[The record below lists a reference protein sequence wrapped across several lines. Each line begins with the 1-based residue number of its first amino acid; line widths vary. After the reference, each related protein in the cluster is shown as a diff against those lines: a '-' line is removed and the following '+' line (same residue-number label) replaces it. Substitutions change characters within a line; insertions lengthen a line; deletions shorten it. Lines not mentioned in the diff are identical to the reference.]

1 MQQTNK
7 QLAQIIISFRYV
19 VALTGAGISVES
31 GIPAFR
37 GSQGLWSKYD
47 PMEFAHIDAFISN
60 PHKVW
65 NVMKEFGAIFDRAKP
80 NPAHKA
86 LVELE
91 RLGYLNCIIT
101 QNVDNLHQDA
111 GSKAVIEYHGS
122 ARRLICLSCGKKY
135 RGSEISLNVLPPTC
149 ICSGILKP
157 DVVFFG
163 ESIPKDA
170 RMEAERQARICDFM
184 LVIGTSAIVA
194 PASYLPIMAKENGAT
209 IIEINPEGTSLTR
222 TIADYSIQ
230 ESATVVLP
238 NIIKVI
244 QCLKR
249 NPLNCKSLFRPNLTS

>member
-1 MQQTNK
+1 M
-7 QLAQIIISFRYV
+7 IISFRYV

-47 PMEFAHIDAFISN
+47 PMEFGHIDTFISS

-65 NVMKEFGAIFDRAKP
+65 NVMKEFGTIFDRAKP
-80 NPAHKA
+80 NPAHNA
-86 LVELE
+86 LAELE
-91 RLGYLNCIIT
+91 KLGYLKCIVT

-111 GSKAVIEYHGS
+111 GSKVVIEYHGN

-135 RGSEISLNVLPPTC
+135 RRSEISLNVLPPTC

-163 ESIPKDA
+163 EPIPKDA
-170 RMEAERQARICDFM
+170 RMEAERQARICDLM
-184 LVIGTSAIVA
+184 LVIGTSALVV

-209 IIEINPEGTSLTR
+209 LIEINPEETSLTR
-222 TIADYSIQ
+222 TIADYSIRK
-230 ESATVVLP
+230 SATVVLP
-238 NIIKVI
+238 SIVKAIG
-244 QCLKR
+244 CLMP
-249 NPLNCKSLFRPNLTS
+249 NSLN